1 MNWYKKYSQDKAAQT
16 YTQANIDS
24 LAKQLIQ
31 KVWNSNFVYPPNKYD
46 EYHIQLAIDNDR
58 DLSNL
63 AWSFGEEG
71 YVAVINSISK
81 ELSKRED
88 KVYEKRKEKLQ
99 GGDELQHIRDVIKG
113 KSWNVAKKALFEMM
127 PMGKLNHVP
136 GDEDAESVFQR
147 LYNVT
152 LKGAFTDV
160 DYLSQTSPFKNV
172 QKRLSEIRN
181 WNVQGVTDWT
191 DENYN
196 KYTETQIFNDLFGHK
211 STVPPETIEVY
222 RGVSRADAEIRPG
235 DYVTPDKSYARSYMR
250 GKKGAVIKEILPTD
264 DLIVSKVPH
273 DYKSVELVYHP
284 RALEGKELS
293 EESVLPPMTFRE
305 LYEQVNQT
313 IAFNLSRV
321 IITPYEKLAE
331 E

>member
-1 MNWYKKYSQDKAAQT
+1 MNWYKKFSQSEEVQA
-16 YTQANIDS
+16 YIQANIDS

-31 KVWNSNFVYPPNKYD
+31 KVWNSNFVCPSNKYND
-46 EYHIQLAIDNDR
+46 YHIQLAIDNDR

-71 YVAVINSISK
+71 YNAVINAVSE

-99 GGDELQHIRDVIKG
+99 GGDKLQHIKDVIKG
-113 KSWNVAKKALFEMM
+113 KSWNGAKKALFEMM

-136 GDEDAESVFQR
+136 DDEDAESVFQR
-147 LYNVT
+147 LYNTT
-152 LKGAFTDV
+152 LKGTFTDV

-181 WNVQGVTDWT
+181 WNVQGVTIWT

-196 KYTETQIFNDLFGHK
+196 KYIETQIFNNLFGYK
-211 STVPPETIEVY
+211 STVPPETITVY
-222 RGVSRADAEIRPG
+222 RGVSRADAEIRTG

-250 GKKGAVIKEILPTD
+250 GKKGAVIKETLPTD
-264 DLIVSKVPH
+264 DLIVSKIP
-273 DYKSVELVYHP
+273 YNYESVELVYYP

-293 EESVLPPMTFRE
+293 DELILPPMTFKE
-305 LYEQVNQT
+305 LYGQVNQT
-313 IAFNLSRV
+313 IAFNLNRF
-321 IITPYEKLAE
+321 TKQF
-331 E
+331 